1 MQNGGQRNRQGR
13 DVGQCIEVCRAC
25 AVAHPQPFLT
35 CGFEAGIVA
44 LTFRPQGVSP
54 FKVETAAVNGKSV
67 VIGNGFIFRASP
79 VFLAVV
85 PVFVVTRATTGLGL
99 AEWAAVFLAGTP
111 IVGGFAVLVH
121 SQPGRAD
128 WITDRNRFRGFR
140 AAWIEGNKSLALID
154 RFHGVVDDFRI
165 VALIGKEGA
174 FLQRDRLIRGRED
187 LSGDG
192 GIGDIARRG
201 QLVER
206 QAGDAVHQHMALVP
220 PVELIPP
227 LIVLVGGRVDTEGA
241 VRVAFGMVFL
251 GELAFRKGF
260 RVVLL
265 RVRHDGRGI
274 QANERR
280 IHHAQLIQ
288 LPHQIGHDRLQCTVV
303 QLPQAAVIRPVG
315 RQRLH
320 DVKAA
325 VMGDDAV
332 VVQIIHQICDLRE
345 TLAFHN
351 DKRTDHGFFGEAPP
365 PGCRPGQRE
374 VQAAEKLVIKHGGAL
389 GCEQRHILNDFLSV
403 DSGQPL
409 SGWFSLKSILPKR
422 GSAFYTI

>member
-1 MQNGGQRNRQGR
+1 MGQR
-13 DVGQCIEVCRAC
+13 IEVCRAC

-35 CGFEAGIVA
+35 CGFEAGIVT
-44 LTFRPQGVSP
+44 LTLCPQGVSP
-54 FKVETAAVNGKSV
+54 FKVEAAAVNGKSV
-67 VIGNGFIFRASP
+67 VCWNGLIFRAAP
-79 VFLAVV
+79 VLLAVV
-85 PVFVVTRATTGLGL
+85 PVLVVAGTFAGFGLT
-99 AEWAAVFLAGTP
+99 ERAAVFLPGTI
-111 IVGGFAVLVH
+111 IVGGLSVLAHGKACFADRIA
-121 SQPGRAD
+121 GRK
-128 WITDRNRFRGFR
+128 RFRGFR
-140 AAWIEGNKSLALID
+140 AAWIERNKSLALID
-154 RFHGVVDDFRI
+154 RFHRIVDAFHI
-165 VALIGKEGA
+165 VALVGKEGA
-174 FLQRDRLIRGRED
+174 FLQRNRLIRGRED

-192 GIGDIARRG
+192 RISNVARCG

-206 QAGDAVHQHMALVP
+206 QAGDAVHQHMAFIA
-220 PVELIPP
+220 PVERIPP
-227 LIVLVGGRVDTEGA
+227 LIVLVGGRVDTQGA

-251 GELAFRKGF
+251 GELAFRKGL

-265 RVRHDGRGI
+265 RVRHDGCGI
-274 QANERR
+274 QTNERR

-288 LPHQIGHDRLQCTVV
+288 LPHQIGHDRLQCAVV

-325 VMGDDAV
+325 VVGDDAV

-345 TLAFHN
+345 PLAFHN

-365 PGCRPGQRE
+365 PGCRSGQRE
-374 VQAAEKLVIKHGGAL
+374 VQAAEKLVVECSGAL
-389 GCEQRHILNDFLSV
+389 GCEQRDILNDFLSV